1 MKKIRCIIL
10 ASLWDHGR
18 DGARP
23 RREVLRSAMAKLRHS
38 RLPDPSFVSATRVVE
53 LSVDTG
59 PLPIVTIDRAK
70 ERPRLRL
77 RRRR

>member
-1 MKKIRCIIL
+1 
-10 ASLWDHGR
+10 
-18 DGARP
+18 
-23 RREVLRSAMAKLRHS
+23 MAKLRHS
-38 RLPDPSFVSATRVVE
+38 HIPDPSFVSATRVVE

-59 PLPIVTIDRAK
+59 PLPIVTIDRSK